1 MATIEQVLKG
11 EARWTVVHGEALATL
26 ASMPSGSID
35 ALITDPP
42 YSSGGQ
48 FRGDRANGA
57 RSKYVRSD
65 AEHDLPDFSG
75 DNRDQRAYAFWCSLW
90 LSEAQRVAKPGA
102 PFCLFTDW
110 RQLPT
115 TTDLLQAGGLVWRG
129 IMPWDKGEGTRPV
142 MGRPRAQCEY
152 VVWGSN
158 GPMPTDRAAAVM
170 PGVVRESAPSVNGG
184 RLHITEKPVAVMR
197 AVNAITERGGVILDP
212 FFGSGSTGEAAL
224 LDGYR
229 VIGIEREATYAA
241 IAQERLEAVSR
252 GLTLA
257 AARTGQTSIFERMTS
272 STGDAHGT

>member
-35 ALITDPP
+35 GLITDPP

-75 DNRDQRAYAFWCSLW
+75 DNRGQRAWELWCALW
-90 LSEAQRVAKPGA
+90 LTEAQRVAKPGA
-102 PFCLFTDW
+102 AVCMFADW
-110 RQLPT
+110 RQASTAADALEI
-115 TTDLLQAGGLVWRG
+115 GGWVWRG
-129 IMPWDKGEGTRPV
+129 TLVWDKTEGARPTQ
-142 MGRPRAQCEY
+142 GRFRNQCEF
-152 VVWGSN
+152 VQWGSN
-158 GPMPTDRAAAVM
+158 GPMPTDRDAPVL

-252 GLTLA
+252 GLTIA
-257 AARTGQTSIFERMTS
+257 SARRGQTSIF
-272 STGDAHGT
+272 DKIA